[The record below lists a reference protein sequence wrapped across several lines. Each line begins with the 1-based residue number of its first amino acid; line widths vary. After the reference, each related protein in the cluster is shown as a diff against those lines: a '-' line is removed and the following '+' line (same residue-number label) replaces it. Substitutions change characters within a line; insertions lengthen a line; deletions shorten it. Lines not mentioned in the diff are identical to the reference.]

1 MCNSIREG
9 AGNINW
15 MAIASLLTFMAV
27 FLVSAMM
34 AFRSKPAFIDK
45 MANMP
50 LDDSIPSFNAENDRH
65 EK

>member
-1 MCNSIREG
+1 MFKYILEG

-50 LDDSIPSFNAENDRH
+50 LDDSNPSFNAENDRH

>member
-1 MCNSIREG
+1 MFKYILEG

-15 MAIASLLTFMAV
+15 MAIASLLTFMTV
-27 FLVSAMM
+27 FIISAMM
-34 AFRSKPAFIDK
+34 AFRSPSTFIDK

-50 LDDSIPSFNAENDRH
+50 LDDSTPSFNAENDRH

>member
-1 MCNSIREG
+1 MFKYILEG

>member
-1 MCNSIREG
+1 
-9 AGNINW
+9 
-15 MAIASLLTFMAV
+15 MAV

-50 LDDSIPSFNAENDRH
+50 LDDSTPSFNAENDRH